1 MAEVT
6 KLDTRSKFYKQKTL
20 QIMNRIVSTMTSWEL
35 FSDDQIQDANTALKM
50 LQQTLIYNPEDQKP
64 IVRALIRLVGSNEVP
79 LHIRFQI
86 AVNVYL
92 MFKNK
97 VFIRLF
103 IQDPIEAHTT
113 LQPLYKTLQESC
125 IFEEDYSDNDNME
138 ELYFEC
144 INILTLIMSMNSG
157 RYHIPGETL
166 EKNKLRQKAIDAG
179 ILVVVVFLLGETK
192 NLRLGDYIQEEFF
205 EKIDEQDFE
214 YHFIKNH
221 THYATASDI
230 IVDVKHRQTIDELL
244 AERWYIV
251 REVRERDQKVQEE
264 IRRREEEKEQ
274 QIRRQNEAAQ
284 QERRRQ
290 AESKMERR
298 IKAL

>member
-64 IVRALIRLVGSNEVP
+64 IIRALIRLVGSSEVP

-113 LQPLYKTLQESC
+113 LQPLYKILQESC
-125 IFEEDYSDNDNME
+125 ILEEDYSDNDNME

-144 INILTLIMSMNSG
+144 INILTLIMSLNSG

-166 EKNKLRQKAIDAG
+166 EKNKLRQKAMDAG
-179 ILVVVVFLLGETK
+179 ILAVVVFILGESK
-192 NLRLGDYIQEEFF
+192 NEHLRSYIQEEFA
-205 EKIDEQDFE
+205 EKVDEQDFE
-214 YHFIKNH
+214 YHFKKNH
-221 THYATASDI
+221 THYATVSDI
-230 IVDVKHRQTIDELL
+230 IVDVKHRQKIDELL
-244 AERWYIV
+244 SERYKFV
-251 REVRERDQKVQEE
+251 QEARERDQKMQMEM
-264 IRRREEEKEQ
+264 RRREEDKAQEV
-274 QIRRQNEAAQ
+274 RRQHEAAQ
-284 QERRRQ
+284 QERRRL
-290 AESKMERR
+290 AE
-298 IKAL
+298 